1 MKIGDKQNFQNKKVN
16 TENMVEICI
25 LSLGIKK
32 LLKINFITK
41 TTFFF
46 K

>member
-32 LLKINFITK
+32 TIENKLHNKNN
-41 TTFFF
+41 FFF
-46 K
+46 